1 MEITKR
7 KYFLLSLFLSFS
19 IAAFVQFRAIFDDTA
34 INSGVRNQ
42 IYWMARLI
50 DPSLFPN
57 DLIADHFAQPKMIS
71 PILAVIY
78 NILPKNIEP
87 NEITQLI
94 PLILVIVSTIFLF
107 KAAEIRF
114 DCRYVFWLCFGFNVS
129 IWMID
134 NLAGGLQRSFFYPLF
149 FFFLWMVAKRAWLAV
164 FLSLLIQAFIY
175 PIVFIISLAILFL
188 DLIYKKLLQENISK
202 THIVRGTDDA
212 NAKTGAPQQ
221 WLITGS
227 GTVLGALVIYIRYL
241 FFTDT
246 LISGYLHEEL
256 LLKHYLV
263 YISPTVIMII
273 ATRFLYEL
281 ETNLVEDN
289 SIIVNQLTPS
299 AKHFFKHNTRTI
311 LIMFILFMS
320 FNFWHDNLIK
330 ISRNE
335 YKIYKFIKSTA
346 KNSLILAPL
355 NIADN
360 IPALSYRS
368 VLINSAATMPVGK
381 KYSLAMK
388 ERLKDA
394 ESIYS
399 AHDIQAMSALIEKYG
414 IDFIVIN
421 LDEQGKVSNG
431 NTILQS
437 LASSDKVVFKTKD
450 SVIIKVSSLLRQ
462 REKA

>member
-42 IYWMARLI
+42 IYWMARLM
-50 DPSLFPN
+50 DPSLFPS

-114 DCRYVFWLCFGFNVS
+114 DCKYVFWLCFGFNMS

-149 FFFLWMVAKRAWLAV
+149 FFFLWMFAKRAWLAV
-164 FLSLLIQAFIY
+164 FLALLIQAFIY
-175 PIVFIISLAILFL
+175 PLVFIISLAILFL
-188 DLIYKKLLQENISK
+188 DLIYKKLIQENISK
-202 THIVRGTDDA
+202 THIVRSTDDA
-212 NAKTGAPQQ
+212 NAKTGTPQQ
-221 WLITGS
+221 WLITSS
-227 GTVLGALVIYIRYL
+227 GTAFGILVIYIRYL

-281 ETNLVEDN
+281 EISLTEDN
-289 SIIVNQLTPS
+289 SIIVNKLSPW

-311 LIMFILFMS
+311 LIVFILFMS

-330 ISRNE
+330 ISKNE

-346 KNSLILAPL
+346 KDSLILAPL

-368 VLINSAATMPVGK
+368 VLINSTATMPVGK

-399 AHDIQAMSALIEKYG
+399 AHDIQALSAL
-414 IDFIVIN
+414 
-421 LDEQGKVSNG
+421 
-431 NTILQS
+431 
-437 LASSDKVVFKTKD
+437 
-450 SVIIKVSSLLRQ
+450 
-462 REKA
+462 

>member
-42 IYWMARLI
+42 IYWMARLM

-114 DCRYVFWLCFGFNVS
+114 DCKYVFWLCFGFNVS

-149 FFFLWMVAKRAWLAV
+149 FFFLWMFAKRSWLAV
-164 FLSLLIQAFIY
+164 SLSLVIQAFIY

-188 DLIYKKLLQENISK
+188 DLIYKNLIQEKISK
-202 THIVRGTDDA
+202 I
-212 NAKTGAPQQ
+212 Q
-221 WLITGS
+221 LITTIS
-227 GTVLGALVIYIRYL
+227 GTAFGVLVIYIRYL

-246 LISGYLHEEL
+246 LVSGYLHEEL

-263 YISPTVIMII
+263 YISPTVTMII
-273 ATRFLYEL
+273 LTRFFYKL
-281 ETNLVEDN
+281 ETSLVEDN
-289 SIIVNQLTPS
+289 SIIVNKLDTS
-299 AKHFFKHNTRTI
+299 AKHFLKHNARTI
-311 LIMFILFMS
+311 LVISVLFMS

-330 ISRNE
+330 ISKNE
-335 YKIYKFIKSTA
+335 YRIYKFIKSTA
-346 KNSLILAPL
+346 KDSLILAPL
-355 NIADN
+355 HIADN
-360 IPALSYRS
+360 IPALAYRS
-368 VLINSAATMPVGK
+368 VLINSAAKMPVGK

-399 AHDIQAMSALIEKYG
+399 AHDIQAMSVLIKKYG

-421 LDEQGKVSNG
+421 LDEHGKVSNG

-437 LASSDKVVFKTKD
+437 LASSNKVVFKSKD
-450 SVIIKVSSLLRQ
+450 IVIITVSDLLKQ

>member
-42 IYWMARLI
+42 IYWMARLM

-71 PILAVIY
+71 PILAIIY

-87 NEITQLI
+87 NEITQFI
-94 PLILVIVSTIFLF
+94 PLILVLVATIFLF

-114 DCRYVFWLCFGFNVS
+114 DCKYVFWLCFGFNVS

-149 FFFLWMVAKRAWLAV
+149 FFFLWMFAKKSWIGLL
-164 FLSLLIQAFIY
+164 LSLLAQAFIY
-175 PIVFIISLAILFL
+175 PIVFIISIAILFL
-188 DLIYKKLLQENISK
+188 DLIYKKLIQENISK
-202 THIVRGTDDA
+202 KQLV
-212 NAKTGAPQQ
+212 
-221 WLITGS
+221 ITIS
-227 GTVLGALVIYIRYL
+227 GIAFGALVIYLRYL

-256 LLKHYLV
+256 LLNHYLI
-263 YISPTVIMII
+263 YISPMVLMII
-273 ATRFLYEL
+273 TTRFFYKI
-281 ETNLVEDN
+281 ETK
-289 SIIVNQLTPS
+289 LTANDSVAINKLPPS
-299 AKHFFKHNTRTI
+299 AKYLLKHNTRLI
-311 LIMFILFMS
+311 LIISVLFMS
-320 FNFWHDNLIK
+320 FHFWQDNLIK
-330 ISRNE
+330 ISKDE
-335 YKIYKFIKSTA
+335 YKIYQFIKKTP
-346 KNSLILAPL
+346 KDSLVLAPL

-360 IPALSYRS
+360 IPVLSYRS
-368 VLINSAATMPVGK
+368 VLINSTAKIPVGK
-381 KYSLAMK
+381 KYSLAIK

-394 ESIYS
+394 TSIYS
-399 AHDIQAMSALIEKYG
+399 AQNIKTMSALIKKYA

-431 NTILQS
+431 NTLLHKLVLS
-437 LASSDKVVFKTKD
+437 NKVVFKSKD
-450 SVIIKVSSLLRQ
+450 YVIIKVSSLS
-462 REKA
+462 